1 MKNLSLGSLT
11 SAEPSQL
18 AQCSLEELAT
28 QILRSES
35 LQTETNKIR
44 QLRGLDSGAFEKA
57 KTRLP
62 YFCWNRFENN
72 QRKTDYFESSEA
84 FCFDIDDYSND
95 IEALRELEA
104 EIFKEPS
111 VCLVFVS
118 PSGKGLK
125 ILMAIEPEIVQASV
139 YKAYYK
145 AVAEWLCDRYGLT
158 GFLDSVTHDPARIC
172 FLSHDPQALY
182 RDNPQPFNLNLLN
195 DGLPWYSPNET
206 EVLGDETPNAGASPK
221 MEVLLHEP
229 HSPAFSK
236 PPQEMPYEEI
246 LRRLKPGKSP
256 IPQFAP
262 VVPATVLDVLPP
274 IKHRLLEFDILISDQ
289 KPIQYGISLEFS
301 APDGSKGFLNIYHG
315 KNGYSI
321 VPQGK
326 KGHNPAMNEAMF
338 ALVTDVIRTHAQK
351 DDQSGGALTAV
362 L

>member
-1 MKNLSLGSLT
+1 MKNLSLGLLS
-11 SAEPSQL
+11 SPEPSQVVD
-18 AQCSLEELAT
+18 CSLEALAAE
-28 QILRSES
+28 IIRSES
-35 LQTETNKIR
+35 LQSETNKIR

-62 YFCWNRFENN
+62 YFCWNRFQNN
-72 QRKTDYFESSEA
+72 TRKADYFESSEA

-95 IEALRELEA
+95 TEALCELA
-104 EIFKEPS
+104 GALFKEPS
-111 VCLVFVS
+111 VALVFVS

-125 ILMAIEPEIVQASV
+125 VLMAIEPEIVQATV

-158 GFLDSVTHDPARIC
+158 GFLDPVTHDPARIC
-172 FLSHDPQALY
+172 FLSHDPHALW
-182 RDNPQPFNLNLLN
+182 RDNVIPFNLNLLN
-195 DGLPWYSPNET
+195 DGLPWYSPNDV
-206 EVLGDETPNAGASPK
+206 EVLGEETIDAGSNPK

-229 HSPAFSK
+229 QTPALAK
-236 PPQEMPYEEI
+236 PAQEMPYEEI

-256 IPQFAP
+256 IPQYAP
-262 VVPATVLDVLPP
+262 IVPAVVLDLLPP
-274 IKHRLLEFDILISDQ
+274 IKHRLLEFDIVLSDQ

-315 KNGYSI
+315 KNGFSL

-326 KGHNPAMNEAMF
+326 KGHNPSMNDAMF